1 MLKYSVISR
10 KNPITKE
17 SLFYANLAPV
27 NPVGLNQLAQEI
39 SSSCTLT
46 VHDIKAVISAL
57 EESIFKALRNG
68 QSARF
73 GDLGSFHPTLSS
85 SGAATKE
92 DFSKANLRG
101 IKVRFVPS
109 TKMRYEMSMYNPN
122 VTFSRQNEASND
134 VDNE

>member
-17 SLFYANLAPV
+17 NLYYANLAPV
-27 NPVGLNQLAQEI
+27 NPIGLDELAKEI
-39 SSSCTLT
+39 SGSCTLT

-57 EESIFKALRNG
+57 EERIFKSLRNG

-85 SGAATKE
+85 SGAATE
-92 DFSKANLRG
+92 EEFSKENIRG
-101 IKVRFVPS
+101 VKVRFTPS
-109 TKMRYEMSMYNPN
+109 SKLRHEMSMNNPN
-122 VTFSRQNEASND
+122 VRFSRQES
-134 VDNE
+134 

>member
-17 SLFYANLAPV
+17 NLYYANLAPV
-27 NPVGLNQLAQEI
+27 HPIGLDELAEEI
-39 SSSCTLT
+39 SGSCTLT

-57 EESIFKALRNG
+57 EERIFKSLRNG

-85 SGAATKE
+85 SGAATE
-92 DFSKANLRG
+92 EEFSKENIRG
-101 IKVRFVPS
+101 VKVRFTPS
-109 TKMRYEMSMYNPN
+109 SKLRHEMSMNNPN
-122 VTFSRQNEASND
+122 VRFSRQES
-134 VDNE
+134 